1 MMAKKTKADLILH
14 PIRMR
19 ILMALAGSRKTSQE
33 LADDLGDV
41 PQATLYRH
49 INRLAKSGIIE
60 VVEERQVRGTIEKV
74 YTLEDTRASTLTAE
88 DAANFS
94 KDDHMRYFIT
104 FIASLLDDFS
114 RYIHQSET
122 VDLLADNVG
131 YRKFPLELSDEE
143 LKSLSAEMNAVLAPY
158 LENSPR
164 QDRRRRI
171 FSFVVM
177 PEGSETRK

>member
-1 MMAKKTKADLILH
+1 MMARKTKADLILH

-60 VVEERQVRGTIEKV
+60 VVEERQVRGTVEKV
-74 YTLEDTRASTLTAE
+74 YTLDTRASTLTAE

-94 KDDHMRYFIT
+94 KDDHMRYFIA
-104 FIASLLDDFS
+104 FVASLLDDFS

-131 YRKFPLELSDEE
+131 YRKFPLKLSDEE
-143 LKSLSAEMNAVLAPY
+143 LKSVSAEMNAVLAPY
-158 LENSPR
+158 IENSPR

-171 FSFVVM
+171 FAFIVM
-177 PEGSETRK
+177 PDSHATGK

>member
-1 MMAKKTKADLILH
+1 MSKKTKADLILH

-19 ILMALAGSRKTSQE
+19 ILMALAGSRKTSLE

-60 VVEERQVRGTIEKV
+60 VVEERQVRGTVEKV
-74 YTLEDTRASTLTAE
+74 YTLDTRASMLTAE

-94 KDDHMRYFIT
+94 KDDHMRYFIA
-104 FIASLLDDFS
+104 FVASLLDDFS

-131 YRKFPLELSDEE
+131 YRKFPLKLSDEE
-143 LKSLSAEMNAVLAPY
+143 FKSLSAEMNAVLEPY

-164 QDRRRRI
+164 QDRQRRI
-171 FSFVVM
+171 FSFIVM
-177 PEGSETRK
+177 PEGSKSGT